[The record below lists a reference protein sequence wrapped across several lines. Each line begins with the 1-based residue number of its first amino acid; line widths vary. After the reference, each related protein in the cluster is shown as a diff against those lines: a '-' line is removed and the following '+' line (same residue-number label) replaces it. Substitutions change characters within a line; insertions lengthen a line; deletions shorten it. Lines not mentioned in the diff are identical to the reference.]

1 MKNLRLALVFYI
13 TLLSSFQLS
22 NSLFQPQFSFPSH
35 DSANPIKTLIG
46 NMSHVLGM
54 ASRERN
60 IGKYAKQ
67 SFLCF
72 FLKKAFSHYAFL
84 EKFYYP
90 SRSFFSYFPH
100 VLLTESSQNGYYK
113 GTSRFPEFHGVF
125 SAFKVSV
132 TGLAVLV
139 V

>member
-46 NMSHVLGM
+46 NLSYVLGM

-60 IGKYAKQ
+60 IRKHAKW

-72 FLKKAFSHYAFL
+72 FLKKAFSQYAFL

-113 GTSRFPEFHGVF
+113 GTSLFQNFTVYFQHL
-125 SAFKVSV
+125 KSV
-132 TGLAVLV
+132 
-139 V
+139 

>member
-46 NMSHVLGM
+46 NLSHVLGM

-60 IGKYAKQ
+60 IRKHVKWSYI
-67 SFLCF
+67 SFSKRHFHTMHSSKNFITLPGLF
-72 FLKKAFSHYAFL
+72 SPIFLMFCSPKAVKMDITRAPHFSRI
-84 EKFYYP
+84 
-90 SRSFFSYFPH
+90 SRCI
-100 VLLTESSQNGYYK
+100 
-113 GTSRFPEFHGVF
+113 
-125 SAFKVSV
+125 
-132 TGLAVLV
+132 
-139 V
+139 

>member
-46 NMSHVLGM
+46 NLSHVLGM

-60 IGKYAKQ
+60 IGKYVKW

-72 FLKKAFSHYAFL
+72 FLKMAFSHYAFL

-113 GTSRFPEFHGVF
+113 GTSLFQNFTVYFQHL
-125 SAFKVSV
+125 KSV
-132 TGLAVLV
+132 
-139 V
+139 

>member
-35 DSANPIKTLIG
+35 DSANSIKTLIG
-46 NMSHVLGM
+46 NLSHVLGM
-54 ASRERN
+54 ASRE
-60 IGKYAKQ
+60 KW

-90 SRSFFSYFPH
+90 SRSFSPIFLMFSH
-100 VLLTESSQNGYYK
+100 RKQSKWMLQGHLT
-113 GTSRFPEFHGVF
+113 FPEFHGVF
-125 SAFKVSV
+125 SAFKVSI
-132 TGLAVLV
+132 TGLVVLV

>member
-22 NSLFQPQFSFPSH
+22 NSLFQPQFLFPSH
-35 DSANPIKTLIG
+35 DSANPIKTLID
-46 NMSHVLGM
+46 NLSHVLGM

-60 IGKYAKQ
+60 IRKCKMV
-67 SFLCF
+67 FLM
-72 FLKKAFSHYAFL
+72 FLSPPFL

-113 GTSRFPEFHGVF
+113 GTSLFQNFTVYFQHL
-125 SAFKVSV
+125 KSV
-132 TGLAVLV
+132 
-139 V
+139 

>member
-46 NMSHVLGM
+46 NLSHVLGM

-60 IGKYAKQ
+60 IRKHAKC

-72 FLKKAFSHYAFL
+72 FLKKEFSHYAFL
-84 EKFYYP
+84 EKFHYP

-100 VLLTESSQNGYYK
+100 VCSPKAVKMDITRAPHFYRI
-113 GTSRFPEFHGVF
+113 SRCIF
-125 SAFKVSV
+125 SI
-132 TGLAVLV
+132 
-139 V
+139 

>member
-46 NMSHVLGM
+46 NLSHVLEM

-60 IGKYAKQ
+60 IRKHVKWSYI
-67 SFLCF
+67 SFSKRHFHTMHSSKNFITLPGL
-72 FLKKAFSHYAFL
+72 FLLFS
-84 EKFYYP
+84 
-90 SRSFFSYFPH
+90 SC
-100 VLLTESSQNGYYK
+100 LLTESSQNGYYK
-113 GTSRFPEFHGVF
+113 GTSLFQNFTVYFQHL
-125 SAFKVSV
+125 KSV
-132 TGLAVLV
+132 
-139 V
+139 

>member
-1 MKNLRLALVFYI
+1 MKNLRLVLVFYI

-46 NMSHVLGM
+46 NLSHVLGM

-60 IGKYAKQ
+60 IRKHVKWSYISFSKRHFHTMHSSKNLLPFPVFFSPIFLMFAHRKQ
-67 SFLCF
+67 SKWILQG
-72 FLKKAFSHYAFL
+72 H
-84 EKFYYP
+84 
-90 SRSFFSYFPH
+90 
-100 VLLTESSQNGYYK
+100 LT
-113 GTSRFPEFHGVF
+113 FPEFHGVF

-132 TGLAVLV
+132 TGPAVLV

>member
-46 NMSHVLGM
+46 NLSHVLGM

-60 IGKYAKQ
+60 IGKYAKY

-72 FLKKAFSHYAFL
+72 FLKKAFSHYVFL

-90 SRSFFSYFPH
+90 SRSFFLLFSSC
-100 VLLTESSQNGYYK
+100 LLTESSQNGCYK
-113 GTSRFPEFHGVF
+113 GTSLFQNFTVYFQHL
-125 SAFKVSV
+125 KSV
-132 TGLAVLV
+132 
-139 V
+139 

>member
-1 MKNLRLALVFYI
+1 MKNLRLVLVFYI

-46 NMSHVLGM
+46 NLSHVLGL

-60 IGKYAKQ
+60 IRKCKMVLLMFLSQKGIFTLCIPRKILLPFPVFFLLFSSCFAHRKQ
-67 SFLCF
+67 SKWILQG
-72 FLKKAFSHYAFL
+72 H
-84 EKFYYP
+84 
-90 SRSFFSYFPH
+90 
-100 VLLTESSQNGYYK
+100 LT
-113 GTSRFPEFHGVF
+113 FPEFHGVF